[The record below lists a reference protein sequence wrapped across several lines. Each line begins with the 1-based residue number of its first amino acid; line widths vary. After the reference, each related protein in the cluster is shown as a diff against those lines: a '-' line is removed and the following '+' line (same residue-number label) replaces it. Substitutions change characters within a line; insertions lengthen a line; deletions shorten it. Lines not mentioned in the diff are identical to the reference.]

1 MPQNLEKHIR
11 EENVENENANAKFG
25 VNTQIVLRI
34 LQKFLQILQHNIEWI
49 HSIYYFARNI
59 GDTPETSPFLTED
72 QWNKYK
78 REMDIIIQ
86 RLPPRME

>member
-11 EENVENENANAKFG
+11 EENVENGNANAEFG
-25 VNTQIVLRI
+25 VKTQIVLRI

-49 HSIYYFARNI
+49 HSIYNFARNI
-59 GDTPETSPFLTED
+59 GDTPEINSFLTEA
-72 QWNKYK
+72 QWNEYK
-78 REMDIIIQ
+78 REMEIIIQ